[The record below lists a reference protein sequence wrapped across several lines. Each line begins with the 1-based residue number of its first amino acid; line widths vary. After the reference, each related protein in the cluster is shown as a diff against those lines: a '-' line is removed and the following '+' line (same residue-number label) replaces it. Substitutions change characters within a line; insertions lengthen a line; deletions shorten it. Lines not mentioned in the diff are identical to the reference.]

1 MEEAPGIL
9 TAPSEF
15 GYQKV
20 RGCRMVWLIIWGLL
34 GAGLAEAG
42 KSQPPTNVS
51 ELRLPEASN
60 EAFRFGAGDAFSV
73 TVYRHDDLDA
83 ELLVAPDGSV
93 TVPLL
98 GRVVVAGKTYTELVS
113 ELEAGWSKYYT
124 DVSVA
129 VNV

>member
-98 GRVVVAGKTYTELVS
+98 GRVVVS
-113 ELEAGWSKYYT
+113 P
-124 DVSVA
+124 
-129 VNV
+129 